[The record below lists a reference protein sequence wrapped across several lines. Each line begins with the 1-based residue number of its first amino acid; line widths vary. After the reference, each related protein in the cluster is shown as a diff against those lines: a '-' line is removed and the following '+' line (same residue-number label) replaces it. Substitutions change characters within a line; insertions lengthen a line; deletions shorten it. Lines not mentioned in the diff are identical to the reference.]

1 MPTDAAEF
9 ACVILLAEL
18 AAAATLNSVGVVEAR
33 LGVKVALASVLG
45 MGLAAFT
52 TTAAGVRVEGLEQL
66 RVIVGVAVVRK
77 LVLTMLTVTEAS
89 ATFVPAVVGAA
100 KNVYVPD
107 AAAAQPAAGVNV

>member
-1 MPTDAAEF
+1 MIPTDAAEF

-18 AAAATLNSVGVVEAR
+18 AAAATLNRVGVVDASP
-33 LGVKVALASVLG
+33 GVKVSVVVLG
-45 MGLAAFT
+45 MAFAAFT
-52 TTAAGVRVEGLEQL
+52 TTATGVRVEGLEQL